1 MPGEGNFRF
10 ALKRLRGFPRS
21 KIQNYLSCRRHLRD
35 ALNAASQSLRPSHRP
50 CGTSPGRP
58 GVEFDTVQRPFNNL
72 LKIRDDHH
80 LMPERCVP

>member
-1 MPGEGNFRF
+1 MPGEGYFRF
-10 ALKRLRGFPRS
+10 AFERLRGFPRS
-21 KIQNYLSCRRHLRD
+21 KTQNNLPCRYHLRD
-35 ALNAASQSLRPSHRP
+35 ALNAASQSHRP